1 MDRGGAERTVEDGVA
16 MIERDV
22 VERLYTYDYNGIVS
36 TNWEDGGNMKDEFKK
51 IIDQDIAIGKQII
64 EKHDVSAGKEIHRRL
79 KSKYNAIISGFDGGL
94 HDLFYDDTGE
104 KCLENIKT
112 MIEKLELFKAMEYVN
127 VYSQDASGITI
138 NNNNTNS
145 NSVEMN
151 MSFEMARETVE
162 NMTALPDSEVGEI
175 LLKIQELEKI
185 VKSDERKTKKWENA
199 KPIIKWVADKG
210 IDVGKVLLPLVL
222 QIK

>member
-16 MIERDV
+16 IIERDV

>member
-1 MDRGGAERTVEDGVA
+1 
-16 MIERDV
+16 
-22 VERLYTYDYNGIVS
+22 
-36 TNWEDGGNMKDEFKK
+36 MKDEFKK
-51 IIDQDIAIGKQII
+51 IIDQDIAIGKEII
-64 EKHDVSAGKEIHRRL
+64 EKHDVRAGKEIHRRL

-127 VYSQDASGITI
+127 IYSQDASGITI

-162 NMTALPDSEVGEI
+162 NMTALPDSEVEEI
-175 LLKIQELEKI
+175 LLKIQELENI
-185 VKSDERKTKKWENA
+185 VNSDERKTKKWENA
-199 KPIIKWVADKG
+199 KSIIKWIADKG

-222 QIK
+222 QIQ

>member
-1 MDRGGAERTVEDGVA
+1 M
-16 MIERDV
+16 DV
-22 VERLYTYDYNGIVS
+22 VERLYACDYNEIIS
-36 TNWEDGGNMKDEFKK
+36 KNWGDGGNMKDELKK
-51 IIDQDIAIGKQII
+51 IIDQDIAIGKEII
-64 EKHDVSAGKEIHRRL
+64 EQHDVRAGKEIHRRL
-79 KSKYNAIISGFDGGL
+79 KSNYNAIISGFNGGL

-104 KCLENIKT
+104 RCLENIKT

-127 VYSQDASGITI
+127 IYSQDASGITI

-162 NMTALPDSEVGEI
+162 NMTALPDSEVEEI
-175 LLKIQELEKI
+175 LLKIQELENI

-199 KPIIKWVADKG
+199 KSIIKWIADKG

-222 QIK
+222 QIQ